1 MNWGK
6 EGKLHY
12 RANHSKSFPGLCIFD
27 IVATGLQTSHP
38 NDLLVHTNSI
48 FFSQYIHSNKS
59 PQSNKRPPLNE
70 GPPSIKPA
78 ETGNPTRVS
87 VPTNPPPPPS
97 IPLTSKNSKIITKK
111 MMFCSHFII
120 VCDYNGINEEKQFSL
135 WLSLSLC
142 FCEVLKAVHCSD
154 NRHKLFLLCWKL
166 PCSGQLDKA
175 PPLNECLVSRRFL
188 EEISN

>member
-27 IVATGLQTSHP
+27 IVATVLQTSHP
-38 NDLLVHTNSI
+38 NDLLVHTN
-48 FFSQYIHSNKS
+48 QYIHSNKS

-87 VPTNPPPPPS
+87 VPTAPPPPS

-120 VCDYNGINEEKQFSL
+120 VCDYNGINEGKQFSL

-142 FCEVLKAVHCSD
+142 FCGVQYCA
-154 NRHKLFLLCWKL
+154 LFRRQTLTFYSLLEATL
-166 PCSGQLDKA
+166 QDQLDKA
-175 PPLNECLVSRRFL
+175 PSFE
-188 EEISN
+188 